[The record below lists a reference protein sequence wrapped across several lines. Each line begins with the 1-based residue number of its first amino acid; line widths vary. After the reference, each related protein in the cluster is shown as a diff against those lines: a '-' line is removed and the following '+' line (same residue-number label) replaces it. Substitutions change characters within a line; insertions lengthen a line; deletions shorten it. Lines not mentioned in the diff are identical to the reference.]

1 MTAILLRIIIYAAIA
16 GFVYFGVRRVWR
28 DLTSQFRT
36 DDKNKRS
43 RDLQERARPDVIDLK
58 RDSDGVYRPPE
69 DRDRR

>member
-1 MTAILLRIIIYAAIA
+1 MTAILLRIIIYVAIA

-36 DDKNKRS
+36 DDKNKRA
-43 RDLQERARPDVIDLK
+43 RDLQERARPNVIDLK

-69 DRDRR
+69 DRER

>member
-1 MTAILLRIIIYAAIA
+1 MTAILLRIIIYAAII
-16 GFVYFGVRRVWR
+16 GFVYFSVRRVWR
-28 DLTSQFRT
+28 ALTSQFRT

-69 DRDRR
+69 DRDR

>member
-69 DRDRR
+69 DRDR

>member
-1 MTAILLRIIIYAAIA
+1 MTAILLRIIIYAAII
-16 GFVYFGVRRVWR
+16 GFVCFSVRRVWR
-28 DLTSQFRT
+28 ALTSQFRT

-69 DRDRR
+69 DRDR